1 VAREETALAATL
13 DTPPKPADSAV
24 TTDTPSGND
33 SFLAESAQLLV
44 APERPRVA
52 NHEILD
58 ELGRGGIG
66 VVYKARQ
73 TRLNRLVAL
82 KMLLAGGH
90 ASKEQL
96 ARFYTEAQAIAR
108 LTHPN
113 IVQVYEVGDQD
124 GLPYFSLE
132 FVDGGSLSE
141 KLRGKPLAPQP
152 AAELVQTLARA
163 MYYAHQQG
171 IMHRDPR

>member
-1 VAREETALAATL
+1 MVEGVVAVAR
-13 DTPPKPADSAV
+13 
-24 TTDTPSGND
+24 
-33 SFLAESAQLLV
+33 
-44 APERPRVA
+44 R
-52 NHEILD
+52 
-58 ELGRGGIG
+58 GIG

-141 KLRGKPLAPQP
+141 KLRGKPLAPQ
-152 AAELVQTLARA
+152 AAAGLVQTLARA

-171 IMHRDPR
+171 IMHRDLKPANILLQTADRRLQMARQGESSQSAICNLQSAIPKI